1 MSAVMK
7 AIHVGRKALG
17 LDEDDYRALLVR
29 VTGKDSLRAMNE
41 RERQAV
47 VQDMRAHGF
56 SPQAVSTSHR
66 VSTSLDMNGGKIGLG
81 RRLEG
86 PFAGKMLALWLSA
99 YELGVVRKRSADALV
114 AFVER
119 QTGIAHLNWVREG
132 RDANRAIEALKA
144 MIARSV
150 ENGGGGVEWPKEQ
163 SPRAAKVAVI
173 AAQHRKLGLGETYI
187 DNPEFDL
194 KQLDAIIAGLGAQI
208 RAQASTPH
216 ELPA

>member
-7 AIHVGRKALG
+7 AIHVGRKQLG

-29 VTGKDSLRAMNE
+29 VTGKNSLRAMNE

-56 SPQAVSTSHR
+56 GGQAPAR
-66 VSTSLDMNGGKIGLG
+66 ALG

-99 YELGVVRKRSADALV
+99 YELGVVRNRSADALI

-144 MIARSV
+144 MMARD
-150 ENGGGGVEWPKEQ
+150 GGVEWPKEQ

-173 AAQHRKLGLGETYI
+173 AAQHRKLGFGETYV
-187 DNPEFDL
+187 DNPAFDL

-208 RAQASTPH
+208 RKGAG
-216 ELPA
+216 